1 MPLAALLV
9 FRLLQNAPGQGAS
22 PAPAGG
28 APPAGGTGMGMQDM
42 LFLVLM
48 FVGIMYFIVIRP
60 ASRERK
66 KQSQMMAALKKG
78 DRVLLNCG
86 LLAMV
91 ERLTDREVVVKVD
104 DKNPLRMRFQKQAIQ
119 SIIAADEPAAA
130 EVAEAEA
137 K

>member
-1 MPLAALLV
+1 MPLAAVLM
-9 FRLLQNAPGQGAS
+9 FRLLQNSPGQGANPTPTGAAQ
-22 PAPAGG
+22 PAA
-28 APPAGGTGMGMQDM
+28 GMGMNEM

-48 FVGIMYFIVIRP
+48 FVGIMYFVVIRP

-78 DRVLLNCG
+78 DRVLLSCG

-119 SIIAADEPAAA
+119 SIIAADEPAAT

>member
-1 MPLAALLV
+1 MPLALLTLT
-9 FRLLQNAPGQGAS
+9 LLQQGAS
-22 PAPAGG
+22 GQG
-28 APPAGGTGMGMQDM
+28 APPAGGGTPATPTGGMGFQDM
-42 LFLVLM
+42 MFLVLM
-48 FVGIMYFIVIRP
+48 FVGIMYFVVIRP

-78 DRVLLNCG
+78 DRVLLTCG

-91 ERLTDREVVVKVD
+91 ERLSDREVVVKVD
-104 DKNPLRMRFQKQAIQ
+104 DKNPLRMRFQKQSIQ
-119 SIIAADEPAAA
+119 SIIAAEEPAAA

>member
-1 MPLAALLV
+1 MPLLPYLMALLV
-9 FRLLQNAPGQGAS
+9 QNAPSQGS
-22 PAPAGG
+22 PPPTGG
-28 APPAGGTGMGMQDM
+28 AATPSGSMGMPDM

-48 FVGIMYFIVIRP
+48 FVGIMYFVVIRP

-78 DRVLLNCG
+78 DRVLLTCG
-86 LLAMV
+86 LLASV

-104 DKNPLRMRFQKQAIQ
+104 DKNPLRMRFQKQSIQ
-119 SIIAADEPAAA
+119 SIIAAEEPAAA

>member
-1 MPLAALLV
+1 MSLFPYLTAL
-9 FRLLQNAPGQGAS
+9 LLQNAPAQGSPPPSGGAAS
-22 PAPAGG
+22 PSGG
-28 APPAGGTGMGMQDM
+28 GSMGMPDM

-48 FVGIMYFIVIRP
+48 FVGIMYFVVIRP

-78 DRVLLNCG
+78 DRVLLTCG
-86 LLAMV
+86 LLASV
-91 ERLTDREVVVKVD
+91 ERLTEREVVVKVD
-104 DKNPLRMRFQKQAIQ
+104 DKNPLRMRFQKQSIQ
-119 SIIAADEPAAA
+119 TIIAADEPAAA